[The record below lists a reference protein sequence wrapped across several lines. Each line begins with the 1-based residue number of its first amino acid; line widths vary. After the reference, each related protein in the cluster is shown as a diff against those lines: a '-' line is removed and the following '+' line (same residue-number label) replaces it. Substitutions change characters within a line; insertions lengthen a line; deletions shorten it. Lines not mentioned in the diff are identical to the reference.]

1 MTTYITHVAADTAN
15 GVYKVDP
22 VDYPDAEW
30 ENFNYFFSSLSDMQ
44 DGEVLYCAVDPD
56 QLALLEGDYSVTLA

>member
-22 VDYPDAEW
+22 VDYPDADWLPFE
-30 ENFNYFFSSLSDMQ
+30 FFFTSLSDVE